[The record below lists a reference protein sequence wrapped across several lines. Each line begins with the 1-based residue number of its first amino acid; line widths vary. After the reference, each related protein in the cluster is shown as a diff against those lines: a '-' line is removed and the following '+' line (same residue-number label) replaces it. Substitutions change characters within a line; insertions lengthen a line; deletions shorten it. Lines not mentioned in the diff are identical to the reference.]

1 MIEQIYALIIAATH
15 SITAI
20 IGIVF
25 VVIKG
30 IKNNKTTSKDIL
42 DKFEEM
48 REEVMNTKEYTELKE
63 QLKIAYQENYVLKRK
78 INELLT
84 KIDHIQRKEGDE
96 YWQYAQ
102 QVKHD
107 LELAA
112 EAKNSADQENNTI

>member
-1 MIEQIYALIIAATH
+1 MMIEQILALVVAAAP

-20 IGIVF
+20 IGIIF
-25 VVIKG
+25 AVVKG
-30 IKNNKTTSKDIL
+30 IKNNKTTTKDIL

-48 REEVMNTKEYTELKE
+48 REEVLNTKEYTELKE

-96 YWQYAQ
+96 
-102 QVKHD
+102 
-107 LELAA
+107 
-112 EAKNSADQENNTI
+112 

>member
-1 MIEQIYALIIAATH
+1 MMIEQILALVVAAAP

-20 IGIVF
+20 IGIIF
-25 VVIKG
+25 AVVKG

-63 QLKIAYQENYVLKRK
+63 QLKIAYQENYALKRK

-96 YWQYAQ
+96 
-102 QVKHD
+102 
-107 LELAA
+107 
-112 EAKNSADQENNTI
+112 